1 MVEILQRT
9 CAPSFSGASAL
20 TCILAPQTSPPMGTH
35 HRRFLSFALDVTV
48 SVYSNDDD
56 PPFIFATALCAFGF
70 LF

>member
-1 MVEILQRT
+1 MVEIFPRT

-20 TCILAPQTSPPMGTH
+20 TCVLAPQTSLLMETH
-35 HRRFLSFALDVTV
+35 HRRFLSFALDATV
-48 SVYSNDDD
+48 SVYSNDD